1 MTDKTEFE
9 VLTVD
14 LPRETESRRYE
25 FRESRRLHDGF
36 AYPRQSA
43 PRIPR
48 QRHGGSVA
56 GAVGTALGIS
66 VAGAAIGVL
75 SAWSIDGLVSLMGG
89 VMGDALRMVSSA
101 VWHFKG

>member
-75 SAWSIDGLVSLMGG
+75 SAWSIDGLVNLLGSA
-89 VMGDALRMVSSA
+89 MGDALRMVSSA

>member
-1 MTDKTEFE
+1 MTEKTEFE

-14 LPRETESRRYE
+14 LPRDTESRRYE
-25 FRESRRLHDGF
+25 FAQSRRLHDGF

-75 SAWSIDGLVSLMGG
+75 SAWSIDGLVNLLGSA
-89 VMGDALRMVSSA
+89 MGDALRMVSSA

>member
-14 LPRETESRRYE
+14 LHRDTESRRYE

-56 GAVGTALGIS
+56 GAFGVALGIS
-66 VAGAAIGVL
+66 VAGAAFGVL
-75 SAWSIDGLVSLMGG
+75 SAWSIDGLVSLLGSA
-89 VMGDALRMVSSA
+89 MGDALRMVSSA

>member
-14 LPRETESRRYE
+14 LPRDTESRRYE

-56 GAVGTALGIS
+56 GAVGAALGIS
-66 VAGAAIGVL
+66 VAGAAFGVL
-75 SAWSIDGLVSLMGG
+75 SAWSIDGLVSLLGSA
-89 VMGDALRMVSSA
+89 MGDALRMVSSA

>member
-36 AYPRQSA
+36 AYPRESA

-56 GAVGTALGIS
+56 GAFGVALGIS

>member
-36 AYPRQSA
+36 AYPRQSS

-66 VAGAAIGVL
+66 AAGAAIGVL
-75 SAWSIDGLVSLMGG
+75 SAWSIDGLVNLLGSA
-89 VMGDALRMVSSA
+89 MGDALRMVSSA

>member
-14 LPRETESRRYE
+14 LPRDTESRRYE

-48 QRHGGSVA
+48 RRHGGSVA
-56 GAVGTALGIS
+56 GAVGVALGIS
-66 VAGAAIGVL
+66 VAGAAFGVL
-75 SAWSIDGLVSLMGG
+75 SAWSIDGLVSLLGSA
-89 VMGDALRMVSSA
+89 MGDALRMVSSA

>member
-36 AYPRQSA
+36 AYPRQSS

>member
-14 LPRETESRRYE
+14 LPRDTESRRYE

-36 AYPRQSA
+36 AYPRESA

-56 GAVGTALGIS
+56 GAFGVALGIS
-66 VAGAAIGVL
+66 VAGAAFGVL
-75 SAWSIDGLVSLMGG
+75 SAWSIDGLVSLLGSA
-89 VMGDALRMVSSA
+89 MGDALRMVSSA

>member
-14 LPRETESRRYE
+14 LPRDIESRHYE

-56 GAVGTALGIS
+56 GAFGVALGIS
-66 VAGAAIGVL
+66 VAGAAFGVL
-75 SAWSIDGLVSLMGG
+75 SAWSIDGLVSLLGSA
-89 VMGDALRMVSSA
+89 MGDALRMVSSA

>member
-14 LPRETESRRYE
+14 LPRDTESRRYE
-25 FRESRRLHDGF
+25 FAQSRRLHDGF

-56 GAVGTALGIS
+56 GAFGVALGIS
-66 VAGAAIGVL
+66 VAGAAFGVL
-75 SAWSIDGLVSLMGG
+75 SAWSIDGMVNLMGG
-89 VMGDALRMVSSA
+89 AMGDALRMVSSA

>member
-56 GAVGTALGIS
+56 GAFGVALGIS
-66 VAGAAIGVL
+66 VAGAAFGVL
-75 SAWSIDGLVSLMGG
+75 SAWSIDGLVSLLGSA
-89 VMGDALRMVSSA
+89 MGDALRMVSSA

>member
-14 LPRETESRRYE
+14 LPRDAESRRYE

-56 GAVGTALGIS
+56 GAFGVALGIS
-66 VAGAAIGVL
+66 AAGAAFGVL
-75 SAWSIDGLVSLMGG
+75 SAWSIDGLISLLGSA
-89 VMGDALRMVSSA
+89 MGDALRMVSSA

>member
-1 MTDKTEFE
+1 MTDKTEIE

-14 LPRETESRRYE
+14 LPRDTESRRYE
-25 FRESRRLHDGF
+25 FRESRRMHDGF

-48 QRHGGSVA
+48 QRHGWSVA
-56 GAVGTALGIS
+56 GSFGVALGIS
-66 VAGAAIGVL
+66 VAGAAIGIL
-75 SAWSIDGLVSLMGG
+75 SAWSIDGLVSLLGG
-89 VMGDALRMVSSA
+89 AMGDALRMVSSA